1 MINIQIHLLRNSKG
15 QLVTIYKI
23 VSFFVFFFSNRKTQV
38 IYLQLTRKFTFS
50 SVSNQ
55 QQHSGFLHLDDV
67 FFPEGEPFMKSL
79 HGFVRSSGFNSKEVQ
94 LVLSSPQF
102 FRMYLTLWTSSAVYS
117 QDGKKNIKLWSS
129 QLC

>member
-1 MINIQIHLLRNSKG
+1 MTGVFLPRLIGYWPCLKKFKYDKHSNTFIKKFKRAISYILQNRK
-15 QLVTIYKI
+15 
-23 VSFFVFFFSNRKTQV
+23 FFCLFFSNRKTQV

-79 HGFVRSSGFNSKEVQ
+79 HGFVRSSGFKSKEVQ

-102 FRMYLTLWTSSAVYS
+102 FRMYWTL
-117 QDGKKNIKLWSS
+117 
-129 QLC
+129 